1 MNWKER
7 RLLEMAGILRRGTPD
22 HILFEGEEDAGG
34 DDDPFGSDDS
44 DPFGDDTGDDDAG
57 GDAGGGDDGPERI
70 APDELETA
78 DIEKFG
84 SPRFLDVEQ
93 KLKGM
98 FNDAMAA
105 AGAAAQGI
113 EVYPGTAIE
122 DEPTPAKDDEPEEDD
137 EEKNESFYRYGSK
150 RDKWL
155 INEANRLLRES
166 ESTADLFDME
176 SFAIEIANY
185 MDAVHKTQDIEAGIF
200 NAARQML
207 MNNFSKD
214 EFPEMEKKFI
224 DMLSAVSDGKWA
236 FVKDGFE
243 GGEET
248 PVAVGASGDGGA

>member
-22 HILFEGEEDAGG
+22 HMLYEGEEDAGG
-34 DDDPFGSDDS
+34 DDDPFGDDGG
-44 DPFGDDTGDDDAG
+44 DPFGDDGGGDDAG
-57 GDAGGGDDGPERI
+57 GDGGEGADSPERI
-70 APDELETA
+70 VPDELETS

-98 FNDAMAA
+98 FNDSMKS

-113 EVYPGTAIE
+113 EVYPGQAIE
-122 DEPTPAKDDEPEEDD
+122 EEPTPAKDDEPEDD
-137 EEKNESFYRYGSK
+137 EKNESFYRYGNR

-155 INEANRLLRES
+155 INEAERLLNET

-185 MDAVHKTQDIEAGIF
+185 MDSIHQTQDIEAGIF

-207 MNNFSKD
+207 MNNFPKD
-214 EFPEMEKKFI
+214 DFPEMERQFI
-224 DMLSAVSDGKWA
+224 DMLSAVSDGKWS
-236 FVKDGFE
+236 FIQDGFE
-243 GGEET
+243 GGDET